1 VDVIIWG
8 TGFEVSH
15 PPIGKKIH
23 NTNGQRLSELWK
35 DSSPEAYLGT
45 NLENVPNAFLML
57 GPNVLVYDS
66 FIGLAEAQLDY
77 IVDGLQQIK
86 AQGISKLTIK
96 PTVLRHHNQEVQ
108 KHLQTTVFNSGGCKS
123 YYLDA
128 NGRNFAAWPW
138 SLATLK
144 KRLSS
149 LNLQDY
155 DLSYSALPSVTPEK
169 RKTKQ
174 KIVVA

>member
-23 NTNGQRLSELWK
+23 NDKGQRLSELWK

-86 AQGISKLTIK
+86 AQGL
-96 PTVLRHHNQEVQ
+96 
-108 KHLQTTVFNSGGCKS
+108 
-123 YYLDA
+123 A
-128 NGRNFAAWPW
+128 N
-138 SLATLK
+138 
-144 KRLSS
+144 
-149 LNLQDY
+149 
-155 DLSYSALPSVTPEK
+155 
-169 RKTKQ
+169 
-174 KIVVA
+174 